1 MGFLKS
7 TIKSGAYNAINQIKS
22 VDMGSKLNSA
32 LGSMGLEMPKL
43 EMPEAAKNMKLDL
56 DPSALKMP
64 AGMDSYIS
72 PIASKLMSGVK
83 LPSEIGGVPL
93 PQMPDLSSVSSEVDG
108 YLSGMG
114 LDTNK
119 LGIRSVGEILKAPNL
134 SELKSVQFES
144 PVDMN
149 NLPDLTTSLDGF
161 DMGETQSEIDK
172 FTKQF
177 SGIDNFDISK
187 YF

>member
-7 TIKSGAYNAINQIKS
+7 TIKSGANNAINQIKN
-22 VDMGSKLNSA
+22 VDMGTKLNSA

-43 EMPEAAKNMKLDL
+43 DVPDVAKNMKLNI
-56 DPSALKMP
+56 DPSAIKMP

-119 LGIRSVGEILKAPNL
+119 LGIRSVGEILKTPNL
-134 SELKSVQFES
+134 SELKQVQFES

-149 NLPDLTTSLDGF
+149 NLPDLTSSLDDFSLEG
-161 DMGETQSEIDK
+161 TQSEIDK
-172 FTKQF
+172 FTNQF
-177 SGIDNFDISK
+177 PGVDSFDVSK